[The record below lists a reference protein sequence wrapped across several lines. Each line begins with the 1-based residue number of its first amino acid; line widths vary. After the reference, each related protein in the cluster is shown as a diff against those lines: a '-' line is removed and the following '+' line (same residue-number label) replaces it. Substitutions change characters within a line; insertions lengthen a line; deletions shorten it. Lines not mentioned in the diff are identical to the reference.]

1 MLKKIKNKK
10 GMTLIELLIASLL
23 GFIVTS
29 TAIDLIFSS
38 TSSSYKELDTIKLQ
52 QDGLFTTILLS
63 NDILRSGDL
72 DYGES
77 VFERDPFNWSMT
89 GASDSTN
96 DELAIQFFNHDNQPN
111 CSGDQSL
118 GVLINHYEVKN
129 GTLTCNDVNIIEN
142 VERFNIYFGV
152 DLTGDGVVNR
162 YVDRDTAFSV
172 NNEKSKRVLA
182 LKFNILLSTNKGYGQ
197 TNEKSFTLVNG
208 ENVTYNDDKEYKY
221 FERNI
226 LLRNML

>member
-1 MLKKIKNKK
+1 MKKMMKKNK

-63 NDILRSGDL
+63 NDILKSGDL

-89 GASDSTN
+89 GASDTIN

-118 GVLINHYEVKN
+118 GVLINHYKVKN
-129 GTLTCNDVNIIEN
+129 GILTCNDINIIEN

-152 DLTGDGVVNR
+152 DLTGDGIVNR
-162 YVDRDTAFSV
+162 YVDRDTAFIV
-172 NNEKSKRVLA
+172 NNEKTKRVIA
-182 LKFNILLSTNKGYGQ
+182 LKFSILLSTSQGYGA
-197 TNEKSFTLVNG
+197 NSEKSFTLVNG
-208 ENVTYNDDKEYKY
+208 ENVTYNDNKEYKY